1 MSPAPTSSA
10 ITFDV
15 AIIGGGLVGA
25 SLACALAP
33 LGLKLCLLEAVTPR
47 AAEQPSYDDRTLALS
62 ASSCRILQ
70 GLDLWAKL
78 QPHATAISEIHVSEM
93 NQPGSVLLDP
103 AELGLESFGHVVEAR
118 EFGRAALAKLN
129 ELPQLS
135 LICPAQVQSL
145 KTAADGVQITYLSGD
160 AEKSLHARLV
170 VGADG
175 AESLVRAAMQVEV
188 ERHDYGQ
195 TAIICNVTPEQPHRG
210 RAFENF
216 TPTGPFAL
224 LPHRDGRCGLVWSVA
239 SDQAEALMALDDAAF
254 LHQAEARFGNKLG
267 AWQKIGKR
275 SSYPLKLVRA
285 KSDRRPRT
293 LILGNAAHA
302 IHPIT
307 AQGFNLGLRDV
318 AVLAEVLAEARSR
331 NSAGKSAGNSAGKS
345 AGKSAGNSA
354 GDSGRQADEFDPG
367 AESLL
372 RAYSTWRVDD
382 QAETIAYTDGLVRL
396 YANPTALAGAARQ
409 VGLLAHRLL
418 PSLRR
423 RLAIKAMGFR
433 GRIPRLALGEKLGG
447 A

>member
-1 MSPAPTSSA
+1 MSPAPSSSA
-10 ITFDV
+10 TTFDV

-47 AAEQPSYDDRTLALS
+47 ASAQPSYDDRTLALS

-78 QPHATAISEIHVSEM
+78 QPHATAIREIQVSEM

-103 AELGLESFGHVVEAR
+103 AELGLESFGYVVEAR
-118 EFGRAALAKLN
+118 EFGRAVSEKLD
-129 ELPQLS
+129 ELRHFVAGLN
-135 LICPAQVQSL
+135 LICPAQVKSL
-145 KTAADGVQITYLSGD
+145 KTAADGVQITYLAGD

-188 ERHDYGQ
+188 QRHDYGQ
-195 TAIICNVTPEQPHRG
+195 TAIICNVTPEQQHLG

-224 LPHRDGRCGLVWSVA
+224 LPHRDGHCGLVWSVA
-239 SDQAEALMALDDAAF
+239 SEQAEALMNLADADF
-254 LHQAEARFGNKLG
+254 MQQAETRFGNKLG

-285 KSDRRPRT
+285 KTDCRPRT

-302 IHPIT
+302 IHPIA

-318 AVLAEVLAEARSR
+318 AVLAEVLAEAIHRL
-331 NSAGKSAGNSAGKS
+331 
-345 AGKSAGNSA
+345 
-354 GDSGRQADEFDPG
+354 ADDFDPG

-382 QAETIAYTDGLVRL
+382 QAETIAYTDGLARL
-396 YANPTALAGAARQ
+396 YANPTALAGAARRL
-409 VGLLAHRLL
+409 GLIAYRLL

-433 GRIPRLALGEKLGG
+433 GRIPRLALGERLGG